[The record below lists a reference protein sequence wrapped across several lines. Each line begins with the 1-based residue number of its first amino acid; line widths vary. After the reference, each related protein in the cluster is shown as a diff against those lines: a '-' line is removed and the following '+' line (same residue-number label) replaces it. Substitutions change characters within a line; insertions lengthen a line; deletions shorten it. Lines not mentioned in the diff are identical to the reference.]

1 MHWVDV
7 AGSPGIGKSTICD
20 PLWGPHDVPD
30 LVDVSPPADWAPFLD
45 EITRLLTLIRK
56 HWSIVPA
63 IRMNRRSVRK
73 MTTVARIGTIST
85 RAGATVENI
94 AESGPYIQT
103 GFVQRGLGF
112 GWRLAQLKIDAQEI
126 EPYFELMPVSI
137 GVAVLYADEETAIER
152 NNARKQV
159 PETAHEDRDFMVPL
173 MEKPK
178 EIAIEVLRK
187 RGVPLIEIDTR
198 RSIEDAR
205 ADLVGFANENADN
218 APSHGLGSEVP
229 LLQAPIWW

>member
-1 MHWVDV
+1 MNWVDV

-20 PLWGPHDVPD
+20 PIFGPHEIPIEDR
-30 LVDVSPPADWAPFLD
+30 LPPAEWEPFLN
-45 EITRLLTLIRK
+45 EITRLLTLVRK

-73 MTTVARIGTIST
+73 MATVARLGTIST
-85 RAGATVENI
+85 RPGATVENI
-94 AESGPYIQT
+94 AMNGPYIQT

-112 GWRLAQLKIDAQEI
+112 GWRLAQLKIDAHELT
-126 EPYFELMPVSI
+126 PYFELMPVSI
-137 GVAVLYADEETAIER
+137 GIAVLYADEKTAIER

-178 EIAIEVLRK
+178 EIAIDVLRG
-187 RGVPLIEIDTR
+187 RGIPLIEIDTR
-198 RSIEDAR
+198 QSVEAAR
-205 ADLVGFANENADN
+205 ADLVAFANANANFAASD
-218 APSHGLGSEVP
+218 GLGPEMAV
-229 LLQAPIWW
+229 LQKPVWW

>member
-1 MHWVDV
+1 MNWVDV

-20 PLWGPHDVPD
+20 PLWGPHEIPIEDR
-30 LVDVSPPADWAPFLD
+30 LPPAEWEPFLN
-45 EITRLLTLIRK
+45 EITRLLTLVRK

-73 MTTVARIGTIST
+73 MATVAR
-85 RAGATVENI
+85 AGYIKNDDG
-94 AESGPYIQT
+94 AEVLAMNWRRPYIQT

-112 GWRLAQLKIDAQEI
+112 GWRLAQLKIDAHELT
-126 EPYFELMPVSI
+126 PYFELMPVSI
-137 GVAVLYADEETAIER
+137 GIAVLYADEKTAIER

-178 EIAIEVLRK
+178 EIAIDVLRG
-187 RGVPLIEIDTR
+187 RGIPLIEIDTR
-198 RSIEDAR
+198 QSVEAAR
-205 ADLVGFANENADN
+205 ADLVAFANANANFAASD
-218 APSHGLGSEVP
+218 GLGPEMAV
-229 LLQAPIWW
+229 LQKPVWW